1 MKKQNHTNRIGRNAG
16 QASQSSEERHHKER
30 KARASTAIKHL
41 NKERIVQEKPFEGNL
56 QDKLRRQGLETSS
69 ILHSNKSLNIHLM
82 QNQIA
87 PPSEMNN
94 SINKSDV
101 TLPKQ
106 RLIAKNKKRSTS
118 DPYQDPLS
126 VPIPQKPKKLGLP
139 NPTMVAKVL

>member
-1 MKKQNHTNRIGRNAG
+1 MKKQNHTNRIGRNTG

-56 QDKLRRQGLETSS
+56 QDRLRRQGLETSS

-101 TLPKQ
+101 ILPKQ

-118 DPYQDPLS
+118 DPYQDPQS